1 MENQTPET
9 QEKQEQSASPELTIS
24 DLQNIRSII
33 EVSSRRGAFAANEM
47 EAVGATFNKLAKFLD
62 AVAPQQP
69 AEGQTADQTPAA

>member
-9 QEKQEQSASPELTIS
+9 QEQQASPELTIS

-33 EVSSRRGAFAANEM
+33 EVSARRGAFGAAEM
-47 EAVGATFNKLAKFLD
+47 EAVGATFNKLAKFLE

-69 AEGQTADQTPAA
+69 AEEQTAEQTPAA

>member
-9 QEKQEQSASPELTIS
+9 QEQQASPELTIS

-33 EVSSRRGAFAANEM
+33 EVSARRGAFGAAEM
-47 EAVGATFNKLAKFLD
+47 EAVGATFNKLAKFLE

-69 AEGQTADQTPAA
+69 AEEQSADQTPAA